1 MQALVL
7 RASEMPKSVFTDAYQ
22 TFLDVLISARKEA
35 GVTQVELAQ
44 RLGKPQPWVSNIER
58 GIRRVDVIEFIAI
71 CRAVQADPQVV
82 FQEIEKKTGDCL
94 KI

>member
-1 MQALVL
+1 
-7 RASEMPKSVFTDAYQ
+7 MPKSVFTDAYK
-22 TFLDVLISARKEA
+22 TFLDVLIQARKDA

-71 CRAVQADPQVV
+71 CQAIDAKPEALINVILSQH
-82 FQEIEKKTGDCL
+82 KT
-94 KI
+94 KMHI

>member
-22 TFLDVLISARKEA
+22 TFLDVLVSARKEA
-35 GVTQVELAQ
+35 GVTQVELAE

-71 CRAVQADPQVV
+71 CKAINQDPEKVFSEIFNLLPKSVQ
-82 FQEIEKKTGDCL
+82 I
-94 KI
+94 

>member
-1 MQALVL
+1 
-7 RASEMPKSVFTDAYQ
+7 MPKSVFTDAYQ

>member
-1 MQALVL
+1 
-7 RASEMPKSVFTDAYQ
+7 MPKSVFTDAYK
-22 TFLDVLISARKEA
+22 TFLDVLIKARKDA
-35 GVTQVELAQ
+35 GVTQVELAE

-71 CRAVQADPQVV
+71 CRAIEESPDRV
-82 FQEIEKKTGDCL
+82 FEKISKEVPEKF